1 VAEAAADGA
10 QARAMETRR
19 LGPQNP
25 KDRFDVYRFF
35 NGMSAEGKAGL
46 NKGQLRVP
54 LAKTF
59 LLEHVSRRTG
69 QPRPVA
75 EIVRRLDATAVPLDD
90 TFMEL
95 RFTERDP
102 ADGQMRCRTTGYLE
116 VYDER
121 FFAYY
126 TCEDSSAARKR
137 VNNWVLRPDLD
148 CAWFSSFLL
157 QVLWNDD
164 VSKRGNDRYGKLI
177 FRHESIFEAPVGAT
191 TSGADDARGEEAEA
205 SEDDNEDETEDG
217 EGAEPASDDR
227 PEQERRRARFEMK
240 DLIGRISRALR
251 KLQENYDPLHALCA
265 LRLPSR
271 CGPGGHDLY
280 QTGQITNRT
289 DSFEEHRQTARYLYR
304 IYRAILTRTEDVAWQ
319 DVPSQDSAT
328 RSPSSLKGVPL
339 IVEFPEEI
347 PEATFKT
354 WVRRAFQKKNQF
366 KLWGEPIWLGPK
378 KVHVY
383 GADRHLWQPINLELT
398 SRGVV
403 AILPQGTCGNTFHR
417 LVTNIQHYVS
427 PKIKAWLGSEPF
439 EDLVS
444 KWPSNAGEDDE
455 AD

>member
-1 VAEAAADGA
+1 
-10 QARAMETRR
+10 
-19 LGPQNP
+19 
-25 KDRFDVYRFF
+25 VYRFF

-59 LLEHVSRRTG
+59 LLEHVSGRRG
-69 QPRPVA
+69 QPRQPV
-75 EIVRRLDATAVPLDD
+75 EIFRRLGAMSVPLDD
-90 TFMEL
+90 TFLEL
-95 RFTERDP
+95 RFTEKDP
-102 ADGQMRCRTTGYLE
+102 ADGQVKCRTTGYLE

-126 TCEDSSAARKR
+126 TCEDSADARKR
-137 VNNWVLRPDLD
+137 VSSWVLKPDLD

-157 QVLWNDD
+157 QVLWDGD
-164 VSKRGNDRYGKLI
+164 VSKRGNDRYGKLV
-177 FRHESIFEAPVGAT
+177 FRHESIFETPVGAT
-191 TSGADDARGEEAEA
+191 TPAGDDAENEEGDGAEDAEEGEAEEAE
-205 SEDDNEDETEDG
+205 E
-217 EGAEPASDDR
+217 AESANDDR
-227 PEQERRRARFEMK
+227 PEQEQRKARFEMK
-240 DLIGRISRALR
+240 DRIGRIGTALA

-271 CGPGGHDLY
+271 RGPGGHDLY

-304 IYRAILTRTEDVAWQ
+304 IYKAILNRTEDVAWQ
-319 DVPSQDSAT
+319 GVPSAASVGAGHGAF
-328 RSPSSLKGVPL
+328 KGVPL
-339 IVEFPEEI
+339 IIEFPEEI
-347 PEATFKT
+347 PEATFNT

-366 KLWGEPIWLGPK
+366 KLWGEPIRLGPR

-398 SRGVV
+398 SWGVV

-427 PKIKAWLGSEPF
+427 PKIKAWVGDEPF
-439 EDLVS
+439 EQLVS

-455 AD
+455 AR

>member
-1 VAEAAADGA
+1 MD
-10 QARAMETRR
+10 TRQ

-35 NGMSAEGKAGL
+35 NGMSADGKAGL
-46 NKGQLRVP
+46 NRGQLRVP

-69 QPRPVA
+69 QPRQPA
-75 EIVRRLDATAVPLDD
+75 EIVRRLGATAVPLDD

-95 RFTERDP
+95 RFTEPDP
-102 ADGQMRCRTTGYLE
+102 ADGQVKPRTTGYLE

-126 TCEDSSAARKR
+126 TCEDSANARKR
-137 VNNWVLRPDLD
+137 VGSWVLRPDLD

-157 QVLWNDD
+157 QVLWDSD
-164 VSKRGNDRYGKLI
+164 VSKRGNDRYGKLV
-177 FRHESIFEAPVGAT
+177 FRHESIFETPVGTAT
-191 TSGADDARGEEAEA
+191 STAADTEEGGEDAEEEGDEDEGEETE
-205 SEDDNEDETEDG
+205 ETES
-217 EGAEPASDDR
+217 ARDDQ

-240 DLIGRISRALR
+240 DRIGRISSALT

-271 CGPGGHDLY
+271 RGPGGHDLY

-319 DVPSQDSAT
+319 DVPAASAGRGHT
-328 RSPSSLKGVPL
+328 TLKGVPL
-339 IVEFPEEI
+339 IIEFPEEI
-347 PEATFKT
+347 PEATFNT

-366 KLWGEPIWLGPK
+366 KLWGEPIRLGPK

-427 PKIKAWLGSEPF
+427 PKIKAWLGDEPF
-439 EDLVS
+439 AQLVS
-444 KWPSNAGEDDE
+444 KWPSNVGEDDE
-455 AD
+455 AH